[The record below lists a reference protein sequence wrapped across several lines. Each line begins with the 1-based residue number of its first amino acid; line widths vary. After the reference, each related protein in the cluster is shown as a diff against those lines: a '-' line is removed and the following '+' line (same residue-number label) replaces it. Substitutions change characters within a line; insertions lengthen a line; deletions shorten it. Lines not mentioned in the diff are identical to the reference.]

1 MKSVLKFGVP
11 IKLRNLAYAADAG
24 PASPENGALFYNS
37 DPAVGKISAYL
48 DGSWQ
53 QLATQ
58 EELDVT
64 QFSIG
69 ECIDGDGGW
78 VGFGTGLPAG
88 NSNYMDGEI
97 GITSCLLALDARL
110 GVSSLQAAYD
120 IGGTITTQ
128 ALSGLLYGPV
138 VVAGTQ
144 SLNVT
149 ATGGLQANL
158 IKLMDSTAF
167 VQETYKS
174 ALTLTDNS
182 GPTAL
187 SALTF
192 AHATYC
198 ASQIEYTIKEAI
210 GIRTGRIFVV
220 CDGTNFS
227 ITDDYTETGDVGVT
241 WTSAI
246 NGANV
251 EVKYTT
257 TDLAGNRTMQANIKL
272 FQA

>member
-11 IKLRNLAYAADAG
+11 IKLRNLVYAAELG
-24 PASPENGALFYNS
+24 PADAENGALFYNS

-48 DGSWQ
+48 AGSWQ

-58 EELDVT
+58 EELDNT
-64 QFSIG
+64 QFCIG
-69 ECIDGDGGW
+69 DSMLGDGSW
-78 VGFGTGLPAG
+78 SGFGMSLPAG
-88 NSNYMDGEI
+88 NSNYMNGEI
-97 GITSCLLALDARL
+97 SITSALLALDGRL
-110 GVSSLQAAYD
+110 AISSLQKAYD

-128 ALSGLLYGPV
+128 ALSGSLYGPV
-138 VVAGTQ
+138 VVAGTE

-149 ATGGLQANL
+149 AIGGLQANL
-158 IKLMDSTAF
+158 IKLMDGLAF
-167 VQETYKS
+167 VKESFKS
-174 ALTLTDNS
+174 ALTLINNS

-192 AHATYC
+192 AFGTYC

-220 CDGTNFS
+220 CDGANVS

-257 TDLAGNRTMQANIKL
+257 TNLASRTMQANIKL
-272 FQA
+272 FQAI

>member
-11 IKLRNLAYAADAG
+11 IKLRNLVYAAELG
-24 PASPENGALFYNS
+24 PADAENGALFYNS

-48 DGSWQ
+48 AGSWQ

-58 EELDVT
+58 EEIDVT
-64 QFSIG
+64 QLSIG
-69 ECIDGDGGW
+69 ACIEGDGGW
-78 VGFGTGLPAG
+78 SGFGTGLPAG
-88 NSNYMDGEI
+88 TSNYMDAEV
-97 GITSCLLALDARL
+97 GITNCLLALDDRL
-110 GVSSLQAAYD
+110 AISSLQKAYD

-128 ALSGLLYGPV
+128 ALSGPLYGPV

-174 ALTLTDNS
+174 ALTLTNNS

-192 AHATYC
+192 AFGTYC

-220 CDGTNFS
+220 CDGANVS

-257 TDLAGNRTMQANIKL
+257 TNLASRTMQANIKL
-272 FQA
+272 FQAI